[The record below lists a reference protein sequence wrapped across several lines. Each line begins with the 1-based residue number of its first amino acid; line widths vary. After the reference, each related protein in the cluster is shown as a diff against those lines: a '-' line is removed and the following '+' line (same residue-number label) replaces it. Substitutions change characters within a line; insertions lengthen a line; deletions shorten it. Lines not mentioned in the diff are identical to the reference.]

1 MLKIYSGSS
10 PLIFMKSIVILVVL
24 VLIIQHTYSQ
34 SVIPVPGTADSL
46 QSVVVNAFL
55 SNQKWR
61 NVAASVAVLTAKD
74 IQSISNTTL
83 LPALNTIA
91 GVRMEERSPGSYRL
105 SIRGSTLRSPF
116 GVRNVKFYWN
126 DIPLTDAGG
135 NTYLNLI
142 AVSQLTGMEVIKGP
156 SASIYGAGT
165 GGVVLLKSSQ
175 SYLPGTVSDNQ
186 LSASVSGGSYGLF
199 NEDAG
204 WTHRSNNFTS
214 SLQQSHLQSDGY
226 RQQSAVRKDAIK
238 WDGSWRLDKQQF
250 HFLLFY
256 TDLYYQTPGGL
267 TKAQLLQDPR
277 LARPASGSI
286 PGAVEQKA
294 AIYNKTAFA
303 GLSHEYQINSSFS
316 TEASFMLNH
325 TAYTNPFI
333 TNYENRDETNVASRA
348 GLLYHHFFGKTD
360 VQWSTGGEWLYN
372 HSRIDDYGNNKGNRD
387 TLQLKDNLY
396 VNQWFVFS
404 QVQVTMGNFNFS
416 IGGSLN
422 NQGIHY
428 KRLTDPSM
436 LNYVNTNKKNIVAPR
451 FSVLYK
457 LDQHISLYG
466 IAAKGFSP
474 PTLAEVHPQDRIF
487 HSELQPEYGWNY
499 EAGLKGVTAN
509 DRLQFDLSAYDFEL
523 KDAIVIRINAVGAQ
537 YFVNAGSASE
547 KGIETWVKYHI
558 LNQSSPVF
566 KDVSVWTSIS
576 YQPYRFTS
584 FKEGSSD
591 YSGNAVTGVP
601 RHVWV
606 SGMDAET
613 KKNWYFHLVYNNT
626 STIPLDD
633 ANDEYA
639 NAYHLLQFKCGKRL
653 SKGKLSTDV
662 FMGVDNLLNEV
673 YSLGNDINAANRRF
687 YNPAAGRNFN
697 VGISFNL

>member
-1 MLKIYSGSS
+1 MENN
-10 PLIFMKSIVILVVL
+10 
-24 VLIIQHTYSQ
+24 YSQ
-34 SVIPVPGTADSL
+34 SVIPLTGSKDSL
-46 QSVVVNAFL
+46 QEVIVHAFL

-74 IQSISNTTL
+74 IQSVSNTTL
-83 LPALNTIA
+83 LPALNTIS

-142 AVSQLTGMEVIKGP
+142 AISQLTGMEVIKGP

-175 SYLPGTVSDNQ
+175 TYLSDTLSTNQ
-186 LSASVSGGSYGLF
+186 VTGSVSGGSYGLI
-199 NEDAG
+199 NQDAG
-204 WTHRSNNFTS
+204 WIHRSNNFTT
-214 SLQQSHLQSDGY
+214 SLQQTHLQSDGY

-238 WDGSWRLDKQQF
+238 WDGSYRLNKQQLN
-250 HFLLFY
+250 FLFFY
-256 TDLYYQTPGGL
+256 SDLYYQTPGGL
-267 TKAQLLQDPR
+267 TKDQMLQNPQS
-277 LARPASGSI
+277 ARPASGSI
-286 PGAVEQKA
+286 PGAVQQKA

-303 GLSHEYQINSSFS
+303 GVSHTYQINSSFS
-316 TEASFMLNH
+316 TETSFMLNH

-333 TNYENRDETNVASRA
+333 TNYENRDETNLASRSR
-348 GLLYHHFFGKTD
+348 LIYHTFIAKAD

-372 HSRIDDYGNNKGNRD
+372 HSRIDDYSNNKGNPD
-387 TLQLKDNLY
+387 TLQLKDDLY

-404 QVQVTMGNFNFS
+404 QLQVNIGKLNFS
-416 IGGSLN
+416 AGGSLN

-436 LNYVNTNKKNIVAPR
+436 LQYVNTNKENIFTPR
-451 FSVLYK
+451 FSLLYK
-457 LDQHISLYG
+457 LGQSVSLYG

-499 EAGLKGVTAN
+499 EGGFKGVLLN
-509 DRLQFDLSAYDFEL
+509 DRLQFDAAFYDFEL
-523 KDAIVIRINAVGAQ
+523 KDAIVIRINSVGAQ

-547 KGIETWVKYHI
+547 KGIETWVKYHL
-558 LNQSSPVF
+558 LNQSSSIF
-566 KDVSVWTSIS
+566 KDLSVWTSYS

-584 FKEGSSD
+584 FREGTSN

-601 RHVWV
+601 KNVWV
-606 SGMDAET
+606 SGIDIET
-613 KKNWYFHLVYNNT
+613 KKNLYLHLIYNNT
-626 STIPLDD
+626 SSLPLDD

-639 NAYHLLQFKCGKRL
+639 KAYHLLQFKCGKRFTYHR
-653 SKGKLSTDV
+653 LSTDAFV
-662 FMGVDNLLNEV
+662 GVDNLLNEA
-673 YSLGNDINAANRRF
+673 YSLGNDINAANRKF
-687 YNPAAGRNFN
+687 YNPAAGRNFY